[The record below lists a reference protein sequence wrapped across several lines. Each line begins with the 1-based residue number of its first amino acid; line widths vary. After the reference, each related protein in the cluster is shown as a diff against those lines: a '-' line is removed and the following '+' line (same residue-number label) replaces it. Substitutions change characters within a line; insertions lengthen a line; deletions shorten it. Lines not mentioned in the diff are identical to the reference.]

1 MKLRLALPRL
11 DTVDEL
17 RGELL
22 VLSCFAE
29 DRPLRGLT
37 GLCDWRLNG
46 QLSRLLLSEFVD
58 AHWLEATLC
67 PCGDRLPFARILLV
81 GLGRRSEFSAQR
93 FEETCRFVFSKVRGL
108 QVEAFAMMLPG
119 RIGVEVGLRQ
129 ALVAWRRAVVEAYVH
144 EAHGAMS
151 LTLLEPQDLHR
162 ELLEPLAS
170 LERELGDGVLRGSG

>member
-11 DTVDEL
+11 DTLDEL

-22 VLSCFAE
+22 VLSCFAD

-46 QLSRLLLSEFVD
+46 HLSRLVLSEFVD

-67 PCGDRLPFARILLV
+67 PCGGRLPFDRILVV
-81 GLGRRSEFSAQR
+81 GLGRRNEFNAQR
-93 FEETCRFVFSKVRGL
+93 FEETCRFVFARVRGL
-108 QVEAFAMMLPG
+108 RVEQFAMMLPG

-129 ALVAWRRAVVEAYVH
+129 ALVAWRRAVVETWQYQ
-144 EAHGAMS
+144 AHGPMS

-170 LERELGDGVLRGSG
+170 LERELGDGAMPAAV